1 MTKVGIPV
9 AFLAGIL
16 SFASPCCLPLVPGY
30 VSYMV
35 ATGPDRTQASRR
47 VALFHA
53 LSFVAGF
60 SVVFIALWGSVGLI
74 GYLFRD
80 YVGLMRQ
87 LGGAVLVF
95 MGLHV
100 AGVISISALHRE
112 KRLPMGAGASN
123 GSRSSSLGRA
133 AANAPGY
140 GRSALLGVVFS
151 AGWTPCIGPILGGII
166 GLASVSASVAHGA
179 LLLLVYAL
187 GLGIPFIL
195 VALGAT
201 AVSERLGW
209 LNRHH
214 TGVSVVTGAMLVGI
228 GFLMITNT
236 FGRLS
241 GALPLIEI

>member
-1 MTKVGIPV
+1 MTDVGIPI

-35 ATGPDRTQASRR
+35 ATSPDTSDEPHRR
-47 VALFHA
+47 VAFFHA
-53 LSFVAGF
+53 LAFVAGF
-60 SVVFIALWGSVGLI
+60 SAVFIAIWASVGLI

-80 YVGLMRQ
+80 YVGLLRQ
-87 LGGAVLVF
+87 LGGAVLIF

-100 AGVISISALHRE
+100 AGLISISALYRE
-112 KRLPMGAGASN
+112 KRLPMGNPGVDRLREDAPPV
-123 GSRSSSLGRA
+123 SS
-133 AANAPGY
+133 Y

-166 GLASVSASVAHGA
+166 GLASVSASVVHGT
-179 LLLLVYAL
+179 LLLFVYAI

-201 AVSERLGW
+201 AVSDRLGW
-209 LNRHH
+209 VRRHEKVV
-214 TGVSVVTGAMLVGI
+214 GVVTGAMLVGI

-241 GALPLIEI
+241 GTLPLIEV